1 MSMSSNQK
9 PKTKTQTTRKP
20 LTPRGIQYVGWIDEA
35 GKTHHRFKVHVRSK
49 KLAQPV
55 CGYFD
60 TLKEAED
67 FLASVKHPNFAA
79 EQTQKI
85 KDEMHLVFAPDVEAV
100 LTRYLDK
107 FAKSKKDFLGEKNRI
122 EQTILKVQINA
133 ENAKVKSW
141 SNWENEG
148 KDGLISFGSVKIDQ
162 VNEHT
167 IYEYVSKR
175 KDQGVKP
182 RTIEREISI
191 INSAFR
197 KAHRA
202 FESAPSSTL
211 STPDFKAALI
221 AAGNTAFSNIIEG
234 WTNPIPNIDRDVL
247 ADHSPHVNRR
257 VSDVEL
263 KVILDFFRKSNNTAM
278 LATITLA
285 AESGMRRG
293 EILSLTVG
301 QVDIEK
307 KTIQL
312 TETKTGKPRV
322 VGLTETALQ
331 HLKPFLDKKEPTD
344 KVFSYTVHGFNT
356 NWQRTKRA
364 TGVSFRFHD
373 LRHEWISKRVE
384 AGNHNAFQLMSMG
397 GFSDAGYFMKSKI
410 DPIKNENA
418 AKKIAAGESVSIEET
433 QLVAGHAGLQQT
445 RDYSESITVPQ
456 TVQQTDEKSEKTRI
470 IHGLIKQNEALIKL
484 LLESENQKSE

>member
-1 MSMSSNQK
+1 MSSNQK

-35 GKTHHRFKVHVRSK
+35 GKTHHRFKVYIRSK

-55 CGYFD
+55 CGFFN
-60 TLKEAED
+60 TIPEAEA
-67 FLASVKHPNFAA
+67 FLASVKHPNFAE
-79 EQTQKI
+79 EQKQKI

-100 LTRYLDK
+100 LTRYLNK

-133 ENAKVKSW
+133 ENAKVKAW
-141 SNWENEG
+141 SNWETEG
-148 KDGLISFGSVKIDQ
+148 KDGLISFGSVKIDE

-175 KDQGVKP
+175 KDSGVKP

-202 FESAPSSTL
+202 FENDKSSTL
-211 STPDFKAALI
+211 STPDFKSALI
-221 AAGNTAFSNIIEG
+221 AAGNVAFSNVIEG
-234 WTNPIPNIDRDVL
+234 WINPIPNIDRDVF
-247 ADHSPHVNRR
+247 ADHSQHVNRR
-257 VSDVEL
+257 VSDADL
-263 KVILDFFRKSNNTAM
+263 NTVIDYFNKNKNGQM
-278 LATITLA
+278 LAVLTLA
-285 AESGMRRG
+285 IESGMRRG
-293 EILSLTVG
+293 EMLSLTVK

-322 VGLTETALQ
+322 VGLTEKALQ
-331 HLKPFLDKKEPTD
+331 HLKPFLDEKKPED
-344 KVFSYTVHGFNT
+344 KVFSYTMHGFNS
-356 NWQRTKRA
+356 NWQRTKRT

-373 LRHEWISKRVE
+373 LRHEFISRKVE
-384 AGNHNAFQLMSMG
+384 GGNLNAFQLMSIG

-410 DPIKNENA
+410 EPIKNEQA
-418 AKKIAAGESVSIEET
+418 AVKAAAGETVSIDEVRM
-433 QLVAGHAGLQQT
+433 LAGHADLDMT
-445 RDYSESITVPQ
+445 RHYSESI
-456 TVQQTDEKSEKTRI
+456 TVQQTDEKSEKTRMI
-470 IHGLIKQNEALIKL
+470 QDLIKQNEALIKL
-484 LLESENQKSE
+484 LIESE